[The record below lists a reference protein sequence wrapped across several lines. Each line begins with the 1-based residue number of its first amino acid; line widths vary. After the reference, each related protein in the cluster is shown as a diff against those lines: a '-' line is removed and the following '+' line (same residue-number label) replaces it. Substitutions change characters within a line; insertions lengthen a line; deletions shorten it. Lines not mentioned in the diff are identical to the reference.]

1 MTQLSRFKVWIS
13 VLKFNL
19 SPKFPIIIDNKNEI
33 KDVGLHNNNIANKE
47 AAAVFAVKSRG
58 GGAGHHYSNEECNG
72 MLRIWDGPL
81 REVPICNN
89 LNW

>member
-1 MTQLSRFKVWIS
+1 MWIS

-19 SPKFPIIIDNKNEI
+19 SPKFSIVVDNTNEI
-33 KDVGLHNNNIANKE
+33 KEAGLHTNNIANKE
-47 AAAVFAVKSRG
+47 VTTVFSAKSRG
-58 GGAGHHYSNEECNG
+58 GGAGYHYPNEECNG

-81 REVPICNN
+81 REVPICND